1 MPSQKKFEYVEKV
14 KERLK
19 PGKAF
24 YFTDFTGLTVKKM
37 QVLRAELRKNKAT
50 YLVLKNTL
58 GFLAMKEMGFD
69 EPSIRQLF
77 IGPTG
82 VAIAFEDPVVLA
94 KILNDTEQLR
104 VKGGFVEGEYLD
116 STKIVEFS
124 KIPPRDVLYGQIV
137 GSINVIANFVG
148 TLESII
154 RDLMYTLEAIKDKN
168 KEAK

>member
-37 QVLRAELRKNKAT
+37 QVLRSELRKNKAT

-58 GFLAMKEMGFD
+58 GLLAMKEMGFD

-82 VAIAFEDPVVLA
+82 VAIAFEDPVILA
-94 KILNDTEQLR
+94 KILNDTDKLK
-104 VKGGFVEGEYLD
+104 VKGGFVEGEYFD

-148 TLESII
+148 TLESTI
-154 RDLMYTLEAIKDKN
+154 RNLMYTLEAMKDKN
-168 KEAK
+168 KEVK